1 MMTLKIK
8 LIIIFVILLAIG
20 AIVNLIRKKS
30 LELKYALTWMILSLG
45 LLIIVLIPG
54 LLEAMASALGIY
66 NVMNMVFFVGFIF
79 AIILIFGLTM
89 SMSRNSDRVRKMAQY
104 IALNE
109 YKIRNMQRDGHNG
122 NDTGNSGDKNAL

>member
-1 MMTLKIK
+1 MMTLKLR
-8 LIIIFVILLAIG
+8 LIIIFVILLGVAF
-20 AIVNLIRKKS
+20 IVNLIRKRR
-30 LELKYALTWMILSLG
+30 LELKYALTWMILAVG
-45 LLIIVLIPG
+45 LLVIVLIPG
-54 LLEAMASALGIY
+54 LLEKLAVALGIY

-109 YKIRNMQRDGHNG
+109 YRIRNIQKNDGKEVN
-122 NDTGNSGDKNAL
+122 NFSEK

>member
-1 MMTLKIK
+1 MMTLKLR
-8 LIIIFVILLAIG
+8 LIIIFVILLGVAF
-20 AIVNLIRKKS
+20 IVNLIRKRS
-30 LELKYALTWMILSLG
+30 LELKYALTWMILAVG
-45 LLIIVLIPG
+45 LLVIVLIPG
-54 LLEAMASALGIY
+54 LLEKMAVALGIY

-109 YKIRNMQRDGHNG
+109 YRIRSIQKNPGEEVRDFPEY
-122 NDTGNSGDKNAL
+122 KQK

>member
-1 MMTLKIK
+1 MMTLKLR
-8 LIIIFVILLAIG
+8 LIIIFVILLGVAF
-20 AIVNLIRKKS
+20 IVNLIRKRS
-30 LELKYALTWMILSLG
+30 LELKYALAWMILAVG
-45 LLIIVLIPG
+45 LLVIVLIPG
-54 LLEAMASALGIY
+54 LLEAMAAALGIY

-109 YKIRNMQRDGHNG
+109 YRIRNIQK
-122 NDTGNSGDKNAL
+122 NDREEVNNFSEK

>member
-1 MMTLKIK
+1 MMTLKLR
-8 LIIIFVILLAIG
+8 LIIIFVILLGVAF
-20 AIVNLIRKKS
+20 IVNLIRKRR
-30 LELKYALTWMILSLG
+30 LELKYALTWMILAVG
-45 LLIIVLIPG
+45 LLVIVLIPG
-54 LLEAMASALGIY
+54 LLEKLAVALGIY

-109 YKIRNMQRDGHNG
+109 YRIRNIQ
-122 NDTGNSGDKNAL
+122 KNAGEEVNNFSEK